1 MMNAT
6 KSRNNDNVSPIACIL
21 MASGQGRRFGS
32 NKLLAQFQD
41 KPLVSYALEA
51 TAKYPF
57 AERLL
62 VTIHHEVKTI
72 SDAYQ
77 VPALL
82 HSFPGRGQAIRLGVD
97 TLLRKYK
104 LKKTDTR
111 TIFSGHSNFSEC
123 TNPTVYTNTSVY
135 ADSSHKESAP
145 SSDKLSKE
153 LLGILFCPCDQ
164 PLLQA
169 ESIEKLC
176 ELFLK
181 HPEHICRLVGDD
193 KGDEIPGA
201 VVIFPKRCFQGLL
214 SLPEKAGGSYLI
226 KKDSLPILTVSV
238 ENPLELF
245 DIDTP
250 SDLDYLAGH

>member
-1 MMNAT
+1 
-6 KSRNNDNVSPIACIL
+6 

-41 KPLVSYALEA
+41 KALVSYALEA

-62 VTIHHEVKTI
+62 VTIHPEVKTI
-72 SDAYQ
+72 SEACQ

-97 TLLRKYK
+97 VLLK
-104 LKKTDTR
+104 
-111 TIFSGHSNFSEC
+111 EQA
-123 TNPTVYTNTSVY
+123 NPSVYTNTSVY
-135 ADSSHKESAP
+135 TDSSHKESAP

>member
-1 MMNAT
+1 MMNTT
-6 KSRNNDNVSPIACIL
+6 KSRNKDNFSPIACIL

-41 KPLVSYALEA
+41 KALVSYALEA

-62 VTIHHEVKTI
+62 VTIHPEVKTI
-72 SDAYQ
+72 SEACQ

-82 HSFPGRGQAIRLGVD
+82 HSLPGRGQAIRLGLD
-97 TLLRKYK
+97 TLLREY
-104 LKKTDTR
+104 
-111 TIFSGHSNFSEC
+111 E
-123 TNPTVYTNTSVY
+123 V
-135 ADSSHKESAP
+135 KESAL

>member
-1 MMNAT
+1 MNAT

-51 TAKYPF
+51 TARYPF

-62 VTIHHEVKTI
+62 VTIHPEVKTI

-82 HSFPGRGQAIRLGVD
+82 HSLPGRGQAIRLGVD
-97 TLLRKYK
+97 VLLK
-104 LKKTDTR
+104 
-111 TIFSGHSNFSEC
+111 EQA
-123 TNPTVYTNTSVY
+123 NPSVYTNTSVY
-135 ADSSHKESAP
+135 TDSSHKESAP

-250 SDLDYLAGH
+250 SDLDYLASH